1 MPERSG
7 NGSNLTLPERSGKP
21 SPPLGERLDFTPVT
35 SRTVTLLDVARA
47 AGVSKS
53 TVSDALQ
60 GSGRVA
66 EATRDRVRAVAEDLG
81 YRPNSAARRLRRAST
96 GAVGLHLPATATR
109 LDYYMNLAFGA
120 VERAQEDGLDMVL
133 LAPSGAAGGRI
144 ASRVDGLLVIDPEP
158 GDSAVPGLLDAG
170 VPVVTG
176 ERYLGPATGPSG
188 AVVCDNAA
196 SLTALLDHVTERGA
210 RRPALLAPSGSSAW
224 ATALRAT
231 AGSWGRAH
239 GVAVTLRT
247 VPFAA
252 TPAEA
257 EAATLALL
265 AADPAVDAVIC
276 APDGSAPGALRAAA
290 ALGRKVGASGASG
303 TSGAGSASGA
313 SGATSTSGAIDGNG
327 RTGEGSRTEHD
338 RSEGGRTEGDRT
350 EHGGPGKPAS
360 PGSTDPAAGPL
371 GAGLLVASCVD
382 GTATRGAEPP
392 VTAVDLRPAAYGRA
406 CAELLCDILAGRTA
420 PDTVRRHSW
429 SLETRTSTGP
439 PG

>member
-7 NGSNLTLPERSGKP
+7 NPLPHP
-21 SPPLGERLDFTPVT
+21 CLDFTPVT

-66 EATRDRVRAVAEDLG
+66 EATRERVRAVAEELG
-81 YRPNSAARRLRRAST
+81 YRPNSAARRLRRSST
-96 GAVGLHLPATATR
+96 GAIGLHLPQTATR

-120 VERAQEDGLDMVL
+120 VARAQEEGLDVVL
-133 LAPSGAAGGRI
+133 LAPAGVAGGASGRV
-144 ASRVDGLLVIDPEP
+144 ASRVDGLLVIDPEV

-176 ERYLGPATGPSG
+176 ERYLGPTAAPSG
-188 AVVCDNAA
+188 AVICDNAA

-210 RRPALLAPSGSSAW
+210 RHPAVLAPAGTSAW

-231 AGSWGRAH
+231 AASWGQEH
-239 GVAVTLRT
+239 GVAVALRT

-252 TPAEA
+252 TPQEA
-257 EAATLALL
+257 EETTLALL
-265 AADPAVDAVIC
+265 RTDPAVDAVIC
-276 APDGSAPGALRAAA
+276 APDGAAPGVLRAAA
-290 ALGRKVGASGASG
+290 TAGRTVGTVSDRTAGSTASGRTAG
-303 TSGAGSASGA
+303 T
-313 SGATSTSGAIDGNG
+313 TTPD
-327 RTGEGSRTEHD
+327 RTGEAGAHPRT
-338 RSEGGRTEGDRT
+338 
-350 EHGGPGKPAS
+350 P
-360 PGSTDPAAGPL
+360 
-371 GAGLLVASCVD
+371 LLVASCVD
-382 GTATRGAEPP
+382 GTATRSAEPP

-420 PDTVRRHSW
+420 PDTVRRHAW
-429 SLETRTSTGP
+429 ALETRASTAWP
-439 PG
+439 C

>member
-1 MPERSG
+1 M
-7 NGSNLTLPERSGKP
+7 
-21 SPPLGERLDFTPVT
+21 T

-66 EATRDRVRAVAEDLG
+66 EATRDRVRAVAEELG

-133 LAPSGAAGGRI
+133 LAPFGAAGGRI

-257 EAATLALL
+257 EAATRALL

-276 APDGSAPGALRAAA
+276 APDGSAPGVLRAAA
-290 ALGRKVGASGASG
+290 ALGRKVGASSACG
-303 TSGAGSASGA
+303 TTSASGA
-313 SGATSTSGAIDGNG
+313 SGASRASRASDGNG
-327 RTGEGSRTEHD
+327 RTGEGG
-338 RSEGGRTEGDRT
+338 RSEGG
-350 EHGGPGKPAS
+350 GPGR
-360 PGSTDPAAGPL
+360 PGGTDAAAGPV

-406 CAELLCDILAGRTA
+406 CAELLCDILADRAA

-429 SLETRTSTGP
+429 SLETRASTGS

>member
-1 MPERSG
+1 M
-7 NGSNLTLPERSGKP
+7 
-21 SPPLGERLDFTPVT
+21 T

-66 EATRDRVRAVAEDLG
+66 EATRDRVRAVAEELG

-133 LAPSGAAGGRI
+133 LVPSGAAGGRI

-158 GDSAVPGLLDAG
+158 GDSAVPGLLDSG

-196 SLTALLDHVTERGA
+196 SLTALLDHVAERGA

-257 EAATLALL
+257 EAATRALL

-276 APDGSAPGALRAAA
+276 APDGSAPGVLRAAA
-290 ALGRKVGASGASG
+290 ALGRKVGTTIASSTCG
-303 TSGAGSASGA
+303 TS
-313 SGATSTSGAIDGNG
+313 STSSTSSGNG
-327 RTGEGSRTEHD
+327 RNGEGARSEGSR
-338 RSEGGRTEGDRT
+338 SEGARPGRP
-350 EHGGPGKPAS
+350 GG
-360 PGSTDPAAGPL
+360 TAAAIGPT

-382 GTATRGAEPP
+382 GTANRGAEPP
-392 VTAVDLRPAAYGRA
+392 VTAVDLHPAAYGRA
-406 CAELLCDILAGRTA
+406 CAELLCDILADRAA

-429 SLETRTSTGP
+429 SLETRASTGS

>member
-7 NGSNLTLPERSGKP
+7 NKSNLTLPERSGNP

-66 EATRDRVRAVAEDLG
+66 EATRDRVRAVAEELG

-239 GVAVTLRT
+239 GVTVTVRT

-257 EAATLALL
+257 EAATRDLL

-276 APDGSAPGALRAAA
+276 APDGSAPGVLRAAA
-290 ALGRKVGASGASG
+290 TLGRKVGASSTGEA
-303 TSGAGSASGA
+303 SGAGEARGTGGAGNTGVASGA
-313 SGATSTSGAIDGNG
+313 
-327 RTGEGSRTEHD
+327 
-338 RSEGGRTEGDRT
+338 
-350 EHGGPGKPAS
+350 
-360 PGSTDPAAGPL
+360 AAGPVAVNPTA
-371 GAGLLVASCVD
+371 AGLLVASCVD
-382 GTATRGAEPP
+382 GTAVRGAEPP

-406 CAELLCDILAGRTA
+406 CAELLCDILADRAA

-429 SLETRTSTGP
+429 SLETRASTGS

>member
-1 MPERSG
+1 M
-7 NGSNLTLPERSGKP
+7 
-21 SPPLGERLDFTPVT
+21 T

-53 TVSDALQ
+53 TASDALQ

-66 EATRDRVRAVAEDLG
+66 EATRDRVRAVAEELG

-144 ASRVDGLLVIDPEP
+144 ASRVDGLLVIDPEE

-176 ERYLGPATGPSG
+176 ERYLGPSAGPSA

-210 RRPALLAPSGSSAW
+210 RRPAVLAPSGSSAW

-231 AGSWGRAH
+231 ARSWGLAH
-239 GVAVTLRT
+239 GVEVALRT

-257 EAATLALL
+257 EETTRALL
-265 AADPAVDAVIC
+265 TADPAVDAVIC
-276 APDGSAPGALRAAA
+276 APDGSAPGVLRAAA
-290 ALGRKVGASGASG
+290 ALGREAGTTGGGGAA
-303 TSGAGSASGA
+303 A
-313 SGATSTSGAIDGNG
+313 
-327 RTGEGSRTEHD
+327 
-338 RSEGGRTEGDRT
+338 
-350 EHGGPGKPAS
+350 GGP
-360 PGSTDPAAGPL
+360 PGNARPAGP
-371 GAGLLVASCVD
+371 GLLVAACVD
-382 GTATRGAEPP
+382 GPATRGAEPP

-406 CAELLCDILAGRTA
+406 CAELLCDILADRAA
-420 PDTVRRHSW
+420 PDTVRRHAW
-429 SLETRTSTGP
+429 SLETRVSTGS

>member
-1 MPERSG
+1 M
-7 NGSNLTLPERSGKP
+7 
-21 SPPLGERLDFTPVT
+21 T

-66 EATRDRVRAVAEDLG
+66 EATRDRVRAVAEELG

-144 ASRVDGLLVIDPEP
+144 ASRVDGLLVIDPEA

-176 ERYLGPATGPSG
+176 ERYLGPSAGPSA

-210 RRPALLAPSGSSAW
+210 RRPAVLAPSGSSAW

-231 AGSWGRAH
+231 ARSWGLAH
-239 GVAVTLRT
+239 GVEVALRT

-257 EAATLALL
+257 EETTRALL
-265 AADPAVDAVIC
+265 TADPAIDAVIC
-276 APDGSAPGALRAAA
+276 APDGSAPGVLRAAT
-290 ALGRKVGASGASG
+290 ALGREVGTVGGGGGTGGSNGTGGGTPPEPGTITRSG
-303 TSGAGSASGA
+303 TPPEPGTIARSGTPPEPGTIARSG
-313 SGATSTSGAIDGNG
+313 
-327 RTGEGSRTEHD
+327 
-338 RSEGGRTEGDRT
+338 
-350 EHGGPGKPAS
+350 P
-360 PGSTDPAAGPL
+360 
-371 GAGLLVASCVD
+371 GLLVAACVD
-382 GTATRGAEPP
+382 GPATRGAEPP

-406 CAELLCDILAGRTA
+406 CAELLCDILADRAA
-420 PDTVRRHSW
+420 PDTVRRHAW
-429 SLETRTSTGP
+429 SLETRASTGS

>member
-1 MPERSG
+1 M
-7 NGSNLTLPERSGKP
+7 
-21 SPPLGERLDFTPVT
+21 
-35 SRTVTLLDVARA
+35 LDVARA

-66 EATRDRVRAVAEDLG
+66 EATRDRVRSVAEELG

-133 LAPSGAAGGRI
+133 LAPSGASGGRI
-144 ASRVDGLLVIDPEP
+144 ASRVDGLLVIDPEA

-231 AGSWGRAH
+231 ARSWGLAH
-239 GVAVTLRT
+239 GVEVALRT

-252 TPAEA
+252 TPAET
-257 EAATLALL
+257 EETTRALL
-265 AADPAVDAVIC
+265 TADPAVDAVIC
-276 APDGSAPGALRAAA
+276 APDGSTPGVLRAAA
-290 ALGRKVGASGASG
+290 ALGREVGGGGGSGG
-303 TSGAGSASGA
+303 VGGDRT
-313 SGATSTSGAIDGNG
+313 DGG
-327 RTGEGSRTEHD
+327 RTGT
-338 RSEGGRTEGDRT
+338 
-350 EHGGPGKPAS
+350 GPG
-360 PGSTDPAAGPL
+360 T
-371 GAGLLVASCVD
+371 GLLVAACVD
-382 GTATRGAEPP
+382 GPATRNAAPP

-406 CAELLCDILAGRTA
+406 CAELLCDILANRAA
-420 PDTVRRHSW
+420 PDTVRRHAW
-429 SLETRTSTGP
+429 SLETRASTGP
-439 PG
+439 A

>member
-1 MPERSG
+1 M
-7 NGSNLTLPERSGKP
+7 
-21 SPPLGERLDFTPVT
+21 T

-66 EATRDRVRAVAEDLG
+66 EATRDRVRAVAEELG

-231 AGSWGRAH
+231 AGFWGRAH

-257 EAATLALL
+257 EAATRALL

-276 APDGSAPGALRAAA
+276 APDGSAPGVLRAAA
-290 ALGRKVGASGASG
+290 ALGRKVGAI
-303 TSGAGSASGA
+303 SASGA
-313 SGATSTSGAIDGNG
+313 SSAHEASEARGASSRSGESGESGGNDGTG
-327 RTGEGSRTEHD
+327 RAGEGG
-338 RSEGGRTEGDRT
+338 RSEGG
-350 EHGGPGKPAS
+350 GPGRPGGTGAAVGPA
-360 PGSTDPAAGPL
+360 

-392 VTAVDLRPAAYGRA
+392 VTAVDLHPTAYGRA
-406 CAELLCDILAGRTA
+406 CAELLCDILAGRAA

-429 SLETRTSTGP
+429 SLETRASTGS

>member
-1 MPERSG
+1 M
-7 NGSNLTLPERSGKP
+7 
-21 SPPLGERLDFTPVT
+21 T

-66 EATRDRVRAVAEDLG
+66 EATRDRVRAVAEELG

-257 EAATLALL
+257 EAATRALL

-276 APDGSAPGALRAAA
+276 APDGSAPGVLRAAT
-290 ALGRKVGASGASG
+290 ALGRKVGTTSASSASEASG
-303 TSGAGSASGA
+303 
-313 SGATSTSGAIDGNG
+313 GNG
-327 RTGEGSRTEHD
+327 RNGEGA
-338 RSEGGRTEGDRT
+338 RSESGRSESA
-350 EHGGPGKPAS
+350 GPGR
-360 PGSTDPAAGPL
+360 PGGAAAAVGTMS
-371 GAGLLVASCVD
+371 AGLLVASCVD

-406 CAELLCDILAGRTA
+406 CAELLCDILADRAA

-429 SLETRTSTGP
+429 SLETRASTGS

>member
-1 MPERSG
+1 M
-7 NGSNLTLPERSGKP
+7 
-21 SPPLGERLDFTPVT
+21 T

-66 EATRDRVRAVAEDLG
+66 EATRDRVRAVAEELG

-257 EAATLALL
+257 EAATRALL

-276 APDGSAPGALRAAA
+276 APDGSAPGVLRAAA
-290 ALGRKVGASGASG
+290 ALGRKVGASSACG
-303 TSGAGSASGA
+303 TTSASGA
-313 SGATSTSGAIDGNG
+313 NRASDGNG
-327 RTGEGSRTEHD
+327 RTGEGG
-338 RSEGGRTEGDRT
+338 RSEGGRSEG
-350 EHGGPGKPAS
+350 GGPGR
-360 PGSTDPAAGPL
+360 PGGTDAAAGPV

-406 CAELLCDILAGRTA
+406 CAELLCDILADRAA

-429 SLETRTSTGP
+429 SLETRASTGS

>member
-1 MPERSG
+1 M
-7 NGSNLTLPERSGKP
+7 
-21 SPPLGERLDFTPVT
+21 T

-66 EATRDRVRAVAEDLG
+66 EATRDRVRTVAEELG
-81 YRPNSAARRLRRAST
+81 YRPNSAARHLRRAST

-133 LAPSGAAGGRI
+133 LAPSGASGGRI
-144 ASRVDGLLVIDPEP
+144 ASRVDGLLVIDPEA

-176 ERYLGPATGPSG
+176 ERYLGPADSPSG

-231 AGSWGRAH
+231 AGSWGRSH

-257 EAATLALL
+257 EAATRALL
-265 AADPAVDAVIC
+265 ADDPAVDAVIC
-276 APDGSAPGALRAAA
+276 APDGSAPGVLRAAA
-290 ALGRKVGASGASG
+290 ALGRK
-303 TSGAGSASGA
+303 AGG
-313 SGATSTSGAIDGNG
+313 
-327 RTGEGSRTEHD
+327 
-338 RSEGGRTEGDRT
+338 
-350 EHGGPGKPAS
+350 
-360 PGSTDPAAGPL
+360 AAGEADPRA
-371 GAGLLVASCVD
+371 GAALLVASCVD
-382 GTATRGAEPP
+382 GPATRGAEPP

-406 CAELLCDILAGRTA
+406 CADLLCDILAGRAA
-420 PDTVRRHSW
+420 PDTVRRHAW
-429 SLETRTSTGP
+429 SLETRTSTGA

>member
-1 MPERSG
+1 M
-7 NGSNLTLPERSGKP
+7 
-21 SPPLGERLDFTPVT
+21 T

-66 EATRDRVRAVAEDLG
+66 EATRDRVRAVAEELG

-176 ERYLGPATGPSG
+176 ERYLGPAAGPSG

-210 RRPALLAPSGSSAW
+210 RRPALLAPAGSSAW

-257 EAATLALL
+257 EAATRALL

-276 APDGSAPGALRAAA
+276 APDGSAPGVLRAAA
-290 ALGRKVGASGASG
+290 ALGRKVGAIN
-303 TSGAGSASGA
+303 ASGA
-313 SGATSTSGAIDGNG
+313 CSAREAREASRASSTHEASGRNGASVGSGGSLGSGGSG
-327 RTGEGSRTEHD
+327 RNDEGGQSEGG
-338 RSEGGRTEGDRT
+338 RSEGGE
-350 EHGGPGKPAS
+350 
-360 PGSTDPAAGPL
+360 PGSPRGTGAAVGPV

-382 GTATRGAEPP
+382 GTATRAAEPP

-406 CAELLCDILAGRTA
+406 CAELLCDILAERAA

-429 SLETRTSTGP
+429 SLETRASTGS

>member
-1 MPERSG
+1 M
-7 NGSNLTLPERSGKP
+7 
-21 SPPLGERLDFTPVT
+21 T

-66 EATRDRVRAVAEDLG
+66 DATRDRVRAVAEELG

-144 ASRVDGLLVIDPEP
+144 ASRVDGLLVIDPEA

-176 ERYLGPATGPSG
+176 ERYLGPAAGPSA

-210 RRPALLAPSGSSAW
+210 RRPAVLAPSGSSAW

-231 AGSWGRAH
+231 ARSWGRAH
-239 GVAVTLRT
+239 GVEVALRT

-257 EAATLALL
+257 EETTRALL
-265 AADPAVDAVIC
+265 TADPAVDAVIC
-276 APDGSAPGALRAAA
+276 APDGSAPGVLRAAA
-290 ALGRKVGASGASG
+290 ALGRDAGQVGD
-303 TSGAGSASGA
+303 GAGHGVGRDAGLEV
-313 SGATSTSGAIDGNG
+313 G
-327 RTGEGSRTEHD
+327 RTGGSGT
-338 RSEGGRTEGDRT
+338 T
-350 EHGGPGKPAS
+350 
-360 PGSTDPAAGPL
+360 

-382 GTATRGAEPP
+382 GPATRNAEPP

-406 CAELLCDILAGRTA
+406 CAELLCDILADRAA
-420 PDTVRRHSW
+420 PDTVRRHAW
-429 SLETRTSTGP
+429 SLETRASTGP
-439 PG
+439 A

>member
-1 MPERSG
+1 M
-7 NGSNLTLPERSGKP
+7 
-21 SPPLGERLDFTPVT
+21 T

-66 EATRDRVRAVAEDLG
+66 EATRDRVRAVADELG

-231 AGSWGRAH
+231 ARSWGRAH
-239 GVAVTLRT
+239 GVEVALRT

-252 TPAEA
+252 TPAET
-257 EAATLALL
+257 EATTRALL
-265 AADPAVDAVIC
+265 TADPAVDAVIC
-276 APDGSAPGALRAAA
+276 APDGSAPGVLRAAA
-290 ALGRKVGASGASG
+290 ALGRRVGTADGGSTGSVGAP
-303 TSGAGSASGA
+303 
-313 SGATSTSGAIDGNG
+313 
-327 RTGEGSRTEHD
+327 
-338 RSEGGRTEGDRT
+338 
-350 EHGGPGKPAS
+350 GP
-360 PGSTDPAAGPL
+360 
-371 GAGLLVASCVD
+371 GLLVASCVD

-406 CAELLCDILAGRTA
+406 CAELLCDILADRTA
-420 PDTVRRHSW
+420 PDTVRRHAW
-429 SLETRTSTGP
+429 SLETRASTGLS
-439 PG
+439 

>member
-1 MPERSG
+1 M
-7 NGSNLTLPERSGKP
+7 
-21 SPPLGERLDFTPVT
+21 T

-66 EATRDRVRAVAEDLG
+66 GATRDRVRAVAEELG

-133 LAPSGAAGGRI
+133 LAPSGASGGRI
-144 ASRVDGLLVIDPEP
+144 ASRVDGLLVIDPEA

-176 ERYLGPATGPSG
+176 ERYLGPAAAPSG

-196 SLTALLDHVTERGA
+196 SLTALLDHVAERGA
-210 RRPALLAPSGSSAW
+210 RRPAVLAPSGSSAW

-231 AGSWGRAH
+231 ARSWGLAH
-239 GVAVTLRT
+239 GMEVALRT

-257 EAATLALL
+257 EETTRALL
-265 AADPAVDAVIC
+265 TADPAVDAVIC
-276 APDGSAPGALRAAA
+276 APDGSAPGVLRAAA
-290 ALGRKVGASGASG
+290 ALGREVGDSEKAGGSGKSG
-303 TSGAGSASGA
+303 S
-313 SGATSTSGAIDGNG
+313 
-327 RTGEGSRTEHD
+327 
-338 RSEGGRTEGDRT
+338 
-350 EHGGPGKPAS
+350 
-360 PGSTDPAAGPL
+360 
-371 GAGLLVASCVD
+371 GLLVAACVD
-382 GTATRGAEPP
+382 GPATRNAEPP

-406 CAELLCDILAGRTA
+406 CAELLCDILADRAA
-420 PDTVRRHSW
+420 PDTVRRHAW
-429 SLETRTSTGP
+429 SLETRASTGP
-439 PG
+439 A

>member
-1 MPERSG
+1 M
-7 NGSNLTLPERSGKP
+7 
-21 SPPLGERLDFTPVT
+21 T

-66 EATRDRVRAVAEDLG
+66 AETRDRVRAVAAELG

-144 ASRVDGLLVIDPEP
+144 ASRVDGLLVIDPEAA
-158 GDSAVPGLLDAG
+158 DSAVPGLLDAG

-176 ERYLGPATGPSG
+176 ERYLGPATGPSA

-196 SLTALLDHVTERGA
+196 SLTALLDHVTDRGA
-210 RRPALLAPSGSSAW
+210 RRPAVLAPSGSSAW

-231 AGSWGRAH
+231 ARSWGLAH
-239 GVAVTLRT
+239 GVEVALRT

-257 EAATLALL
+257 EEATRALL
-265 AADPAVDAVIC
+265 TADPAVDAVIC
-276 APDGSAPGALRAAA
+276 APDGSAPGVLRAAA
-290 ALGRKVGASGASG
+290 ALGRK
-303 TSGAGSASGA
+303 
-313 SGATSTSGAIDGNG
+313 
-327 RTGEGSRTEHD
+327 
-338 RSEGGRTEGDRT
+338 
-350 EHGGPGKPAS
+350 
-360 PGSTDPAAGPL
+360 AGP
-371 GAGLLVASCVD
+371 GLLVASCVD
-382 GTATRGAEPP
+382 GPATRNAEPP

-406 CAELLCDILAGRTA
+406 CAELLCDILADRTA
-420 PDTVRRHSW
+420 PDSVRRHAW
-429 SLETRTSTGP
+429 SLETRASTCP
-439 PG
+439 A

>member
-1 MPERSG
+1 M
-7 NGSNLTLPERSGKP
+7 
-21 SPPLGERLDFTPVT
+21 T

-53 TVSDALQ
+53 TASDALQ

-66 EATRDRVRAVAEDLG
+66 EATRDRVRAVAEELG

-144 ASRVDGLLVIDPEP
+144 SSRVDGLLVIDPEP

-176 ERYLGPATGPSG
+176 ERYLGPAAGPSG

-196 SLTALLDHVTERGA
+196 SLTALLDHVTARGA

-257 EAATLALL
+257 EAATRALL

-276 APDGSAPGALRAAA
+276 APDGSAPGVLRAAA
-290 ALGRKVGASGASG
+290 TLGRKVGASSAPIATDTGGA
-303 TSGAGSASGA
+303 TSVSWATDASGA
-313 SGATSTSGAIDGNG
+313 SDENG
-327 RTGEGSRTEHD
+327 RTSERGRREG
-338 RSEGGRTEGDRT
+338 
-350 EHGGPGKPAS
+350 GGPGR
-360 PGSTDPAAGPL
+360 PGGTDAAVGL
-371 GAGLLVASCVD
+371 AGAGLLVASCVD
-382 GTATRGAEPP
+382 GPATRGAEPP

-406 CAELLCDILAGRTA
+406 CAELLCDILADRAA

-429 SLETRTSTGP
+429 SLETRASTGSP
-439 PG
+439 A

>member
-1 MPERSG
+1 M
-7 NGSNLTLPERSGKP
+7 
-21 SPPLGERLDFTPVT
+21 T

-53 TVSDALQ
+53 TASDALQ

-66 EATRDRVRAVAEDLG
+66 GATRDRVRAVAEELG

-144 ASRVDGLLVIDPEP
+144 ASRVDGLLVIDPEA

-176 ERYLGPATGPSG
+176 ERYLGPATRPSG

-196 SLTALLDHVTERGA
+196 SLTTLLDHVTERGA
-210 RRPALLAPSGSSAW
+210 RRPALLAPAGFSAW
-224 ATALRAT
+224 AIALRAT
-231 AGSWGRAH
+231 ARSWGRAH
-239 GVAVTLRT
+239 GVEVALRT

-257 EAATLALL
+257 EETTRALL
-265 AADPAVDAVIC
+265 TEDPAVDSVIC
-276 APDGSAPGALRAAA
+276 APDGSAPGVLRAAA
-290 ALGRKVGASGASG
+290 ALGRQVGAP
-303 TSGAGSASGA
+303 
-313 SGATSTSGAIDGNG
+313 
-327 RTGEGSRTEHD
+327 
-338 RSEGGRTEGDRT
+338 
-350 EHGGPGKPAS
+350 GPR
-360 PGSTDPAAGPL
+360 
-371 GAGLLVASCVD
+371 LLVASCVD
-382 GTATRGAEPP
+382 GPATRGAEPP

-406 CAELLCDILAGRTA
+406 CAELLCDILADRAA
-420 PDTVRRHSW
+420 PDTVRRHAW
-429 SLETRTSTGP
+429 SLETRASTAA

>member
-1 MPERSG
+1 M
-7 NGSNLTLPERSGKP
+7 
-21 SPPLGERLDFTPVT
+21 T

-53 TVSDALQ
+53 TVSDALL

-66 EATRDRVRAVAEDLG
+66 EATRDRVRAVAEELG

-120 VERAQEDGLDMVL
+120 VERAQEAGLDMVL
-133 LAPSGAAGGRI
+133 LAPSGASGGRI
-144 ASRVDGLLVIDPEP
+144 ASRVDGLLVIDPEA

-176 ERYLGPATGPSG
+176 ERYLGPAAAPSG

-196 SLTALLDHVTERGA
+196 SLTALLDHVAERGA
-210 RRPALLAPSGSSAW
+210 RRPAVLAPSGSSAW

-231 AGSWGRAH
+231 ARSWGLAH
-239 GVAVTLRT
+239 GVEVALRT

-257 EAATLALL
+257 EETTRALL
-265 AADPAVDAVIC
+265 TADPAVDAVIC
-276 APDGSAPGALRAAA
+276 APDGSAPGVLRAAA
-290 ALGRKVGASGASG
+290 ALGREVGDSEKAGGSGKSG
-303 TSGAGSASGA
+303 S
-313 SGATSTSGAIDGNG
+313 
-327 RTGEGSRTEHD
+327 
-338 RSEGGRTEGDRT
+338 
-350 EHGGPGKPAS
+350 
-360 PGSTDPAAGPL
+360 
-371 GAGLLVASCVD
+371 GLLVAACVD
-382 GTATRGAEPP
+382 GPATRNAEPP

-406 CAELLCDILAGRTA
+406 CAELLCDILADRAA
-420 PDTVRRHSW
+420 PDTVRCHAW
-429 SLETRTSTGP
+429 SLETRASTGP
-439 PG
+439 A